1 VNYSQYVYGLMAD
14 FEKENTMGNNFI
26 WCADIQS
33 GLKEPFYVDQIH
45 YSASFSKLI
54 AEVIVNQF
62 VEKFNLGKRSNHLIV
77 DHN

>member
-1 VNYSQYVYGLMAD
+1 VNYSQYGYGLMAD

-26 WCADIQS
+26 GARIFKV
-33 GLKEPFYVDQIH
+33 GLEKVDQIH

-62 VEKFNLGKRSNHLIV
+62 VEKFNLGKRSNHPIV